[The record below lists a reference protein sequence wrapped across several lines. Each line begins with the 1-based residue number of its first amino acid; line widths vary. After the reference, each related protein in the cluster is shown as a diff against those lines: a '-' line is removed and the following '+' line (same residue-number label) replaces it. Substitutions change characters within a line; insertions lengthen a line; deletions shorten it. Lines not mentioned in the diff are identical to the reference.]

1 MTKTKTTHPDTL
13 PRLAVGQCPVCG
25 SAGSLVHFHGEAFPV
40 VVGDL
45 SGTVTDL
52 AGDRCQV
59 CEEVF
64 LDDASDRRFA
74 AAGDELVM
82 QERRS
87 EGAMLKAMRKRLG
100 LTQGEVGLLVG
111 GGHNGVSRYE
121 SGQSDPGPAAFNL
134 LHLLDRNPLL
144 AGELPGVVVTKINTK
159 TFRHQLHERLGAKG
173 VVTLSPKGHK
183 GTKNEKT
190 FKPNKVITVAGQ
202 QVVINVDPSGV
213 LGTVS
218 RAGKRHVATK
228 LKEVDVGRL
237 VAAKAAAER
246 PVGHSKRVAAKS
258 AVAKKSR

>member
-1 MTKTKTTHPDTL
+1 MNTKTTNTNTL

-45 SGTVTDL
+45 SGSVGDL
-52 AGDRCQV
+52 SGDRCQV

-64 LDDASDRRFA
+64 FDDSSAQRFA
-74 AAGDELVM
+74 DAGDALVM
-82 QERRS
+82 QSRKE
-87 EGAMLKAMRKRLG
+87 EGAHLKAMRKRLG

-134 LHLLDRNPLL
+134 LHLLDKNPLL

-159 TFRHQLHERLGAKG
+159 TFRHHLHERMGAKG
-173 VVTLSPKGHK
+173 AMALSAKGQK
-183 GTKNEKT
+183 GGKT
-190 FKPNKVITVAGQ
+190 VKPNKVITVAGQ
-202 QVVINVDPSGV
+202 QVVINVDASAV

-218 RAGKRHVATK
+218 RAGKRHVAGSK
-228 LKEVDVGRL
+228 VKQVDVGRL
-237 VAAKAAAER
+237 VAARAAAER
-246 PVGHSKRVAAKS
+246 PVGQSKRNAAAKS

>member
-1 MTKTKTTHPDTL
+1 MTKTKTNHPDTL

-25 SAGSLVHFHGEAFPV
+25 SAGSLVHFHGETFPV

-45 SGTVTDL
+45 SGTVQGL

-64 LDDASDRRFA
+64 LDDESDARFA
-74 AAGDELVM
+74 AAGDALVL
-82 QERRS
+82 EARKA
-87 EGAMLKAMRKRLG
+87 EGAHLKVLRKRLG

-121 SGQSDPGPAAFNL
+121 KGQADPGPAAFNL
-134 LHLLDRNPLL
+134 LHLLDKNPLL
-144 AGELPGVVVTKINTK
+144 AGELPGVMVTKINTK
-159 TFRHQLHERLGAKG
+159 TFRHQLHERVGAKG
-173 VVTLSPKGHK
+173 VMVLSAKGGK
-183 GTKNEKT
+183 GTAV
-190 FKPNKVITVAGQ
+190 KPNKVITVAGQ
-202 QVVINVDPSGV
+202 QVVINVDPSAV

-218 RAGKRHVATK
+218 RAGKRHVAGSK
-228 LKEVDVGRL
+228 VKQVDVGRL